1 MDNNTIISV
10 LISILTIS
18 STLFVVI
25 LQRKTEKLKIVE
37 NQLSQNKYRA
47 YIDLVQVFY
56 ETLKDV
62 KQKKESDSN
71 ILGSKIMDAKKD
83 IFMFGS
89 DEVFQK
95 FNSWLCYT
103 SENPGD
109 QKHLKYFLE
118 LMLEIRKDM
127 RNNKTSLSKDDIMIN
142 LMQNK
147 LDINKIRHLWND

>member
-83 IFMFGS
+83 IFMFES